1 MTPTRL
7 RTLLAIAL
15 VVGVPAYA
23 LFRWRYSSLP
33 PLPNTA
39 SVTTL
44 ALALADVFL
53 ASGTRAR
60 LDGRPG
66 TKPIMPMTVARIAAL
81 AKASSALGAIGVGAW
96 TGIGAYVVT
105 KVDLAT
111 PRADAIRAGI
121 GLVTSVLLVLS
132 ALRLENV
139 CRVPPPPP
147 EAEPGP

>member
-7 RTLLAIAL
+7 RTLFAIAL
-15 VVGVPAYA
+15 VAGLVAY
-23 LFRWRYSSLP
+23 LFVRWRYSSLP

-39 SVTTL
+39 SITTAVL
-44 ALALADVFL
+44 VVVELFL
-53 ASGTRAR
+53 APGTRAR

-81 AKASSALGAIGVGAW
+81 AKASSALGAIGVGTWA
-96 TGIGAYVVT
+96 GIGAYVLPRL
-105 KVDLAT
+105 DLPT

-121 GLVTSVLLVLS
+121 GLAVSVALVVA